1 MGHGV
6 NLHVGLAVVVR
17 VSKDARQ
24 KGVWSVQFTRS
35 IIRYVSV
42 SSNSDTEGGRGDLP
56 WEDHRG
62 CDGLWL
68 EPVVAPVNVQSSYQ
82 LLMVAEGPLK
92 LSGSMLLT
100 VSLLPVYKLLTF
112 VHIGV

>member
-6 NLHVGLAVVVR
+6 NLNADLAVVVR
-17 VSKDARQ
+17 VSRDARQ
-24 KGVWSVQFTRS
+24 KGGWSVQFTRS

-68 EPVVAPVNVQSSYQ
+68 ESVVVTVN
-82 LLMVAEGPLK
+82 
-92 LSGSMLLT
+92 
-100 VSLLPVYKLLTF
+100 
-112 VHIGV
+112 I